1 MLSIRRHRM
10 VEFTSMLAC
19 DCAGWMLLRVGTMIG
34 LREDSFPA
42 YSTKRSLRQMIRLL
56 FSITVF
62 ALALTGS
69 ARAERA
75 DALGIDGIYEGKIG
89 MQLKTSKG
97 KKEHDAPAK
106 FVFLPD
112 GRSGILTA
120 QHPEGVVAVAMRGE
134 LKGNVFHAV
143 SEGKLDFGGF
153 HSGMRWDITFN
164 RKAGTAE
171 FHGKASKLPK
181 WAHDDDLRYT
191 FRKVRKR

>member
-1 MLSIRRHRM
+1 
-10 VEFTSMLAC
+10 
-19 DCAGWMLLRVGTMIG
+19 
-34 LREDSFPA
+34 
-42 YSTKRSLRQMIRLL
+42 
-56 FSITVF
+56 
-62 ALALTGS
+62 
-69 ARAERA
+69 
-75 DALGIDGIYEGKIG
+75 

-97 KKEHDAPAK
+97 MKEHDVPAK

-112 GRSGILTA
+112 GRSAILTA

-134 LKGNVFHAV
+134 LKGNVFYAV
-143 SEGKLDFGGF
+143 SEEKLDFGGV

-171 FHGKASKLPK
+171 FHGKATKLPK